1 MQHINVE
8 GYTIDGLID
17 HIRTESE
24 RLGSQ
29 RQWAIERGVSA
40 TYVNDVISG
49 RRNPSHK
56 ILRALKLR
64 PVVIYVPAVP
74 AAE

>member
-1 MQHINVE
+1 MHRVVVNGHTIESLIAHIE
-8 GYTIDGLID
+8 
-17 HIRTESE
+17 TESE

-29 RQWAIERGVSA
+29 RQWALEHGVSA
-40 TYVNDVISG
+40 TYVNDVISR

-64 PVVIYVPAVP
+64 PVVIYVPAT
-74 AAE
+74 E